1 MKTES
6 LIVKQM
12 RLSLLRKLQLEQ
24 ESNIRN
30 FENLV
35 LDAMANKAKTTEM
48 IEELEAELEAYE
60 IVNA

>member
-1 MKTES
+1 MNKES
-6 LIVKQM
+6 LLVKQM

-30 FENLV
+30 HENLV
-35 LDAMANKAKTTEM
+35 LDAMADKAKTTEM